1 MEVEK
6 LIEQL
11 QVYFP
16 LSLQESWDNSGLQ
29 ISPKDRFIKAILLA
43 LDVTLGTVDEAY
55 EKGCNLIISHHPV
68 IFSSV
73 KKIDKNIY
81 PLNVAYRACELGIG
95 IYSFHTN
102 LDIGSGGLNDFLCN
116 LLGLKDVE
124 ILEDVKPVRIG
135 KLDNDVTFDEL
146 LDLVRERLGVEVLKY
161 VRSNERRMRKIAVCS
176 GSCMDLLEKIAMY
189 DFDVFL
195 SSDLKHH
202 QAVYAKEMGINV
214 VDATHYH
221 TEKFAKQILKEKI
234 EEIASDLKV
243 FLSDTDSLPWNYSY

>member
-29 ISPKDRFIKAILLA
+29 ISPKDRFIKAILLS
-43 LDVTLGTVDEAY
+43 LDVTIDTVNEAY
-55 EKGCNLIISHHPV
+55 RKGCNLIISHHPV

-73 KKIDKNIY
+73 KKIDKSVY
-81 PLNVAYRACELGIG
+81 PLNVAYRAAELGIG

-102 LDIGSGGLNDFLCN
+102 LDIASGGLNDFLCN
-116 LLGLKDVE
+116 LLGLSNIEVV
-124 ILEDVKPVRIG
+124 EDVKPVRIG
-135 KLDNDVTFDEL
+135 ELGSALTFDEF
-146 LDLVRERLGVEVLKY
+146 LDLVRKKLSVEVLKY
-161 VRSNERRMRKIAVCS
+161 VKSNDRHIKKVAICS
-176 GSCMDLLEKIAMY
+176 GSCMDLLEKMVDY
-189 DFDVFL
+189 NFDVFL

-202 QAVYAKEMGINV
+202 QAIYAKEMEMNV

-234 EEIASDLKV
+234 EEITGDLKV
-243 FLSDTDSLPWNYSY
+243 FLAETDGLPWNYSY